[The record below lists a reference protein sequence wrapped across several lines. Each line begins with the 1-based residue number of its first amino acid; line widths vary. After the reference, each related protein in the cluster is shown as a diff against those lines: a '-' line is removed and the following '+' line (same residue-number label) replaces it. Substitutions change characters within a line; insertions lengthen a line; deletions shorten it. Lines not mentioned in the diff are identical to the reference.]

1 MAVRVRVPGRSPRE
15 PNPPV
20 LSGLVPVLPTVRA
33 RCPLQPSPAQPRPRP
48 QPCALLCLPPAPAPA
63 PLAAA
68 AEMLAAPH
76 QPGRLGVAWRG
87 VAVLPTARF
96 GSVRLGSGGF
106 GLPGLA
112 QRARCVCLCVC
123 VCAPER
129 SELRRED
136 APSSPPPPP
145 ARLPLRSPPRSHVTA
160 ELADSPAPMGVPGCW
175 GVPGAGGWRGAT
187 RARLAGWFAGT
198 DPGDDGTRRW
208 HRERERA
215 SVAPFSQGKGKG

>member
-123 VCAPER
+123 LRPGEER
-129 SELRRED
+129 TAEGGRPLLP
-136 APSSPPPPP
+136 APSSRPAPP
-145 ARLPLRSPPRSHVTA
+145 ALPSPQPRDCGARRLPGS
-160 ELADSPAPMGVPGCW
+160 DG
-175 GVPGAGGWRGAT
+175 GAGVLGGSGRG
-187 RARLAGWFAGT
+187 RLAGGDACKAGWLVCRD